1 MEEQLSVTQLPVGNG
16 GASPETPPGR
26 VTIAPGVLTTIV
38 RMTTLGQQGVLRLSS
53 RTPSGLGR
61 VLSRGA
67 VAEGLRVEVF
77 DDNSVAV
84 DVHVIA
90 NPRANLKDLG
100 EALQARLARAME
112 HMVGMDV
119 RAVNVFIDDVEF
131 DEPHSEKKAG

>member
-1 MEEQLSVTQLPVGNG
+1 MEEQLPVSQLPVSDS
-16 GASPETPPGR
+16 AVSYETPPGR

-38 RMTTLGQQGVLRLSS
+38 RMTTLGQPGVLRLSS
-53 RTPSGLGR
+53 KTPSGLGR

-67 VAEGLRVEVF
+67 KAEGLRVEVF

-90 NPRANLKDLG
+90 DPRTSLKDLG
-100 EALQARLARAME
+100 ETLQARLARAME

-119 RAVNVFIDDVEF
+119 RAVNVFIDEIEF
-131 DEPHSEKKAG
+131 EELHSEHKAG